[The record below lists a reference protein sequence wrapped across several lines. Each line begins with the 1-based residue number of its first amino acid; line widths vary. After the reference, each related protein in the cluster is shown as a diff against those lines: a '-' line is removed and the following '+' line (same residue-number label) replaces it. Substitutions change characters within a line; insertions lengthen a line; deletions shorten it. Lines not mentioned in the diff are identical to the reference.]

1 MKKIFLLTLL
11 IIGTTFGV
19 QAQDFGFG
27 IKGGLNFSSFSGSDA
42 EELNFEGRTG
52 YHLGLTME
60 IPLSEEFSVQPEVL
74 YSTLGAKTSDF
85 EFEQATDVNFNVDYI
100 SVPVIFKYYLLGG
113 LNVEAGPQ
121 FSWNSKS
128 EVEGDFTSEQV
139 RNEIDA
145 ITDGTKSFDVGGAV
159 GLGYDLPLG
168 LFAEA
173 RYVFGFSK
181 IYESSGFS
189 DIKNN
194 LIQLSVGL
202 KL

>member
-1 MKKIFLLTLL
+1 MKRICVFTLL
-11 IIGTTFGV
+11 FIGMTLGV

-27 IKGGLNFSSFSGSDA
+27 VKGGLNFSSFSGSDA
-42 EELNFEGRTG
+42 EELNFEVKTG
-52 YHLGLTME
+52 YQLGLTME
-60 IPLSEEFSVQPEVL
+60 VPLAEDFSVQPEVL
-74 YSTLGAKTSDF
+74 YSTLGAKTNDF
-85 EFEQATDVNFNVDYI
+85 EFEQATDTKFNVDYI
-100 SVPVIFKYYLLGG
+100 SVPVIFKYYVIGG
-113 LNVEAGPQ
+113 LNLEAGPQ

-128 EVEGDFTSEQV
+128 EIEGEFADEQI

-145 ITDGTKSFDVGGAV
+145 ITDETKSFDVGGAV

-181 IYESSGFS
+181 IYDSSEFS